1 MVSDAVFES
10 TLSMEEIEKNFA
22 EMDLFSDL
30 MESLEEA
37 LAYSQEK
44 VKS

>member
-1 MVSDAVFES
+1 MVPDAVFES

-37 LAYSQEK
+37 LVHSKGK
-44 VKS
+44 V